1 MPLHQT
7 VSNASLCNFQ
17 LHSHALYSVLHS
29 DRFTNWRKRFWK
41 AEQEERERKRTTK
54 DTVGEDSGVRA
65 ELLRISPE
73 QEEHTNDPAGRS
85 SQHWREHW
93 RELQAGSFN
102 ALRAAKEVVAQAKAA
117 GLTLEQGESAS
128 GYKGVYKTAAAATF
142 TARAAPTQRARPVR
156 LQLGI
161 WQGRVYAAAHT
172 RHACPAP
179 GCFHVSKKRREFDQH
194 LRSHTG
200 EKPYFC
206 PIPGCNFSS
215 SLARGLKS
223 HIKEHCD
230 GDQPSVPTLTLPT
243 STGDTDQNE
252 AGTFDPS
259 NSLISSLLISE
270 SRLPTAAVVQLQSYA
285 RVTPILRKLKL
296 HPGGQRRPSHPV
308 VFLKLSVCSDSGL
321 VRALAEVTLCKA
333 STIVALVENDQPLQP
348 KLKKFK
354 ADKPPR
360 ANKKEENDDEP
371 TELLPWAVPDGLAV
385 SAKPN
390 EAAMVP
396 RDPESKK
403 LVGRS
408 EAGAKWGP
416 RRSYAVPLL
425 MAQRAPLHAS
435 RRD

>member
-41 AEQEERERKRTTK
+41 AEQEERERKCTTK

-161 WQGRVYAAAHT
+161 WQGRVCAAAHT

-179 GCFHVSKKRREFDQH
+179 GCSYVSGLRQANLDRH
-194 LRSHTG
+194 LLGHTG
-200 EKPYFC
+200 EKPHLC
-206 PIPGCNFSS
+206 PSPSCNFSC
-215 SLARGLKS
+215 SLDWNLKS
-223 HIKEHCD
+223 HIKGHHHGE
-230 GDQPSVPTLTLPT
+230 QLPVLA
-243 STGDTDQNE
+243 STGGTDQ
-252 AGTFDPS
+252 
-259 NSLISSLLISE
+259 
-270 SRLPTAAVVQLQSYA
+270 
-285 RVTPILRKLKL
+285 RVTPILRKLEL
-296 HPGGQRRPSHPV
+296 ARRERQPSHPV
-308 VFLKLSVCSDSGL
+308 VSLKLSVCSDSGL
-321 VRALAEVTLCKA
+321 VCALAEATSRKA
-333 STIVALVENDQPLQP
+333 TVRDANSKNEEKKVET
-348 KLKKFK
+348 K
-354 ADKPPR
+354 R
-360 ANKKEENDDEP
+360 
-371 TELLPWAVPDGLAV
+371 T
-385 SAKPN
+385 
-390 EAAMVP
+390 
-396 RDPESKK
+396 
-403 LVGRS
+403 
-408 EAGAKWGP
+408 KWGK
-416 RRSYAVPLL
+416 VPPSSHSNVSCIIHSA
-425 MAQRAPLHAS
+425 MRG
-435 RRD
+435 R